1 MYYRNPDYLDVG
13 RLTRELQARELLARE
28 RRVKTSSA
36 SLPSRPLL
44 SGRLGGLVLST
55 SMIALPAMAFFLF
68 LGVSR
73 MINAL

>member
-13 RLTRELQARELLARE
+13 RLTRELQASELLVRE
-28 RRVKTSSA
+28 RRARANRSSPP
-36 SLPSRPLL
+36 LRPLL

-55 SMIALPAMAFFLF
+55 SMIALPAMIFFLF

-73 MINAL
+73 LINAL